1 MQTAVC
7 VQLRDNMGKTNLTLW
22 ELSQEE
28 KLVTLHKEGRKNS
41 RESVAGCTEMLGL
54 KCSQ

>member
-1 MQTAVC
+1 MQTAVR